1 MIEILQERLAKAEEE
16 LALVN
21 IFVTGQREF
30 VAKWERD
37 GRDCTAAK
45 ELLATYEGL
54 QKVHAEHR
62 DRLLKETEESDI
74 AQSNAAV

>member
-1 MIEILQERLAKAEEE
+1 MIETLQERLAKAEEE

-21 IFVTGQREF
+21 SFVTGQREF

-45 ELLATYEGL
+45 ELLTTYEGL

-62 DRLLKETEESDI
+62 DRLLKEAEQPDI
-74 AQSNAAV
+74 AQSVPAM

>member
-1 MIEILQERLAKAEEE
+1 MIETLQDRLAKAEEK
-16 LALVN
+16 LAVVN
-21 IFVTGQREF
+21 SFVTGQREL

-45 ELLATYEGL
+45 ELLTTYEGL